1 MATLTIVG
9 LGPGDPGL
17 LTLAAR
23 RALAEARLV
32 ILRTARHPGV
42 EALPTGP
49 VYRSCDD
56 LYDTLPSFDAVYEA
70 IVTRVLEAARAEDG
84 VVYAVPGDPLV
95 AEATVPALRAR
106 AAETGLELAIVS
118 GVSFIEPVLRAL
130 QIDPLDNGGL
140 QLCDALAPAVDPA
153 RPALFAQIYN
163 RRIASTLKVAL
174 LDLYP
179 PEHEVALVSAAGM
192 PDAERVVRLLLAEID
207 RDEYADHLSAL
218 YVPALALTT
227 NRRSFGGLRA
237 IVHRLYAPGGCPWD
251 RAQTH
256 QTLKKHLLEETYEA
270 LQALDEDDPHAL
282 CEELGDVL
290 LQILLHTEIADEAG
304 EFGYGDLFEGL
315 AAKLIRRHPHVF
327 SNATA
332 SSAEEVMANWQQLK
346 AAERAQR
353 AEEAGEQVPVES
365 ILAGVPKAMPA
376 LAYAQA
382 VQDRAARAGFDW
394 PDIAGVLEKIAEEAA
409 ELRRAETP
417 EQRLDELGDLLFVL
431 ANLARWL
438 GVDAEEAARRAGQK
452 FYRRFTAL
460 EELAR
465 ARGLALEQLSL
476 ADLDALWNEVK
487 QHERTG

>member
-1 MATLTIVG
+1 MAALTIVG

-23 RALAEARLV
+23 EALARARLV

-42 EALPTGP
+42 EALPAGP

-56 LYDTLPSFDAVYEA
+56 LYDTLPSFDAVYDA
-70 IVTRVLEAARAEDG
+70 IVARVLEAARDGDG
-84 VVYAVPGDPLV
+84 VAYAVPGDPLV
-95 AEATVPALRAR
+95 AEATVPVLRAR
-106 AAETGLELAIVS
+106 AVAAGLDVAIIS
-118 GVSFIEPVLRAL
+118 GVSFLEPVLRAL
-130 QIDPLDNGGL
+130 GVDPLDNGGL

-153 RPALFAQIYN
+153 RPALFAQVYN
-163 RRIASTLKVAL
+163 RRIASALKVAL

-179 PEHEVALVSAAGM
+179 PEHEAVLVSAAGV
-192 PDAERVVRLLLAEID
+192 PGAERVVRLPLAEID
-207 RDEYADHLSAL
+207 RTDLADHLSVL
-218 YVPALALTT
+218 YVPALSVTE
-227 NRRSFGGLRA
+227 NRRSFGGVRA

-315 AAKLIRRHPHVF
+315 ASKLIRRHPHVF
-327 SNATA
+327 GTATA
-332 SSAEEVMANWQQLK
+332 TSAEEVMANWQQLK

-353 AEEAGEQVPVES
+353 AEEAGEDAPVES
-365 ILAGVPKAMPA
+365 ILAGVPRAMPA

-394 PDIAGVLEKIAEEAA
+394 PDIAGVLEKVAEEAA

-452 FYRRFTAL
+452 FYRRFSAL

-465 ARGLALEQLSL
+465 ARGLALDSLSL

-487 QHERTG
+487 QGERAE